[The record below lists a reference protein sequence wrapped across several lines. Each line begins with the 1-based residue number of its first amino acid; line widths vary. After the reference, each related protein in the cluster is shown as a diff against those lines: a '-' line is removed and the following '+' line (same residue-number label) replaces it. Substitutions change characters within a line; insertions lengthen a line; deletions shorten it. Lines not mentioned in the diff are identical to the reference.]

1 MPTVNDLVTSSIRK
15 YGIGVV
21 NKGRT
26 LPKDYH
32 RIPTSIYS
40 LDYAI
45 GGGLP
50 VGVASCLYGPPGGGK
65 SLVMQKTIACAQ
77 RLCWECFEYEW
88 DCTCKGEPK
97 KQRVIAVT
105 TEVLD
110 PEWATCLGVDLDD
123 LIIVE
128 PDYGE
133 QAADIISEALRSD
146 DCGLVCLDSVA
157 MLTPMAELDASFED
171 FQVATQARLISRL
184 MRVVEARLMRE
195 KKRKHKVAFLATNHI
210 RSKIGQAFGNP
221 EEVPGG
227 WAAKHTWHLTLR
239 MSQLATES
247 ANKDA
252 DGIPINA
259 KFKASTVALSNKRKV
274 FMLQGAAEFYCTMK
288 DSGEFVTGEIPDFK
302 TVEKAA
308 TELDFIGRSPWS
320 INGREYETKKQLI
333 EDWHDKAWYM
343 SVKKKLVDEY
353 RNIAKMEMGME

>member
-1 MPTVNDLVTSSIRK
+1 MATVNDLVTKSIRK

-21 NKGRT
+21 NKGEA
-26 LPKDYH
+26 LPKDYP
-32 RIPTSIYS
+32 RIPTGIYS
-40 LDYAI
+40 IDYAI

-50 VGVASCLYGPPGGGK
+50 IGVASCLYGPPGGGK
-65 SLVMQKTIACAQ
+65 SLVMQKIISCAQ
-77 RLCWECFEYEW
+77 NLCWKCFEYEW
-88 DCTCKGEPK
+88 DCRCNQNAK
-97 KQRVIAVT
+97 KQKVIVVT

-110 PEWATCLGVDLDD
+110 PEWARCLGVLLDD
-123 LIIVE
+123 IIIVE

-146 DCGLVCLDSVA
+146 DCGLVCLDSLA

-171 FQVATQARLISRL
+171 FQVASQARLISRM
-184 MRVVEARLMRE
+184 MRVIEARLMRE
-195 KKRKHKVAFLATNHI
+195 KKRGHKIAFIATNHI

-247 ANKDA
+247 ANKDS

-259 KFKASTVALSNKRKV
+259 KFKASTIALSNKRKI
-274 FMLQGAAEFYCTMK
+274 FMLQGAAEFYCSMR
-288 DSGEFVTGEIPDFK
+288 DSGEFVAGDIPDFK

-308 TELDFIGRSPWS
+308 DEIGFIGRSPWGC
-320 INGREYETKKQLI
+320 NGREYDTKKKLM
-333 EDWHDKAWYM
+333 EDWHDRAWYL